1 MNYNAT
7 SNIGGFQFTLFDN
20 PDIIAITDINGG
32 EAEEAGFTVS
42 YNDETGIIIGFSFEG
57 NFIPRGDGL
66 LTNIY
71 FAYTGSG
78 TSELCIVDTVFS
90 DPNGNLLYSDGTCV
104 NLLDIQL
111 GDINGDF
118 IVNILDIIVIVDMI
132 VTGNIENISIADFNQ
147 DGAVN
152 ILDIVSIVN
161 FILDS

>member
-1 MNYNAT
+1 M
-7 SNIGGFQFTLFDN
+7 
-20 PDIIAITDINGG
+20 
-32 EAEEAGFTVS
+32 E
-42 YNDETGIIIGFSFEG
+42 
-57 NFIPRGDGL
+57 
-66 LTNIY
+66 IY
-71 FAYTGSG
+71 YIQMVHA
-78 TSELCIVDTVFS
+78 L
-90 DPNGNLLYSDGTCV
+90 